1 AAAPAD
7 GRTLRG
13 AGRPDARPADAGP
26 AAHGRRAGHDRDL
39 HHPFH
44 PRGGVPVRPRG
55 RHDPAPR
62 QDRQGDR
69 HRHPAPTPA
78 CGARNGGSRRILPP
92 DPRSLP
98 GKRRDPRGRPETGKL
113 RETEETMTSMPIP
126 SHSRAPSLEEVEARV
141 QAENRARKSSQ
152 KRNQILAP
160 ILLLVAIL
168 VIWEAAAAIL
178 SIPRYLLPAP
188 TEIARTMVNRI
199 ELILQQSRVTS
210 IEVMLGFGMSVVVG
224 VPLAMG
230 IVRWK
235 AFSTAVYPLLVSA
248 QTIPKVAVAPL
259 FIVWFGFG
267 LAPKVLIAFLIAFFP
282 IVINT
287 VMGLRAIE

>member
-1 AAAPAD
+1 
-7 GRTLRG
+7 
-13 AGRPDARPADAGP
+13 
-26 AAHGRRAGHDRDL
+26 
-39 HHPFH
+39 
-44 PRGGVPVRPRG
+44 
-55 RHDPAPR
+55 
-62 QDRQGDR
+62 
-69 HRHPAPTPA
+69 
-78 CGARNGGSRRILPP
+78 
-92 DPRSLP
+92 
-98 GKRRDPRGRPETGKL
+98 
-113 RETEETMTSMPIP
+113 MTSMPIP

-199 ELILQQSRVTS
+199 ELILQQSWVTS

-287 VMGLRAIE
+287 VMGLRAIEKEKIYLARSLGLSGVETFRLIRIPDALPSIFAGMKISVTLAVVGAVVGEFVGGDAGLGYMLLIANGALDTPLLFCGIIALTCLGFIFYYLIELIERLALPHLYSKGGDSSGH

>member
-1 AAAPAD
+1 
-7 GRTLRG
+7 
-13 AGRPDARPADAGP
+13 
-26 AAHGRRAGHDRDL
+26 
-39 HHPFH
+39 
-44 PRGGVPVRPRG
+44 
-55 RHDPAPR
+55 
-62 QDRQGDR
+62 
-69 HRHPAPTPA
+69 
-78 CGARNGGSRRILPP
+78 
-92 DPRSLP
+92 
-98 GKRRDPRGRPETGKL
+98 
-113 RETEETMTSMPIP
+113 MTSMPIP

-199 ELILQQSRVTS
+199 ELILQQSWVTS

-287 VMGLRAIE
+287 VMGLRAIEKEKIYLARSLGLSGVETFRLIRIPDALPSIFAGMKISVTLAVVGAVVGEFVGGDAGLGYMLLIANGSLDTPLLFCGIIALTCLGFFFYYLIELVERLALPHLYSKGGDSSGH